1 MKIDKLYHLIAGF
14 AISLIFGLISPFI
27 GLVTSIVVG
36 AGKEVIYDKLLKK
49 GCFEILD
56 FIATFIGGLIGMIL
70 ILLFNCK
77 S

>member
-36 AGKEVIYDKLLKK
+36 AGKEVVYDKLMKR
-49 GCFEILD
+49 GCFEVLD
-56 FIATFIGGLIGMIL
+56 FVATCIGGVIGYLIFIL
-70 ILLFNCK
+70 
-77 S
+77 